1 MVRIPLI
8 AALLFMLSVA
18 WAVDAEAC
26 GPRVEVRFVDD
37 AGGDWFQIEN
47 TSQEP
52 WSIRTLTIV
61 LRGSSGHLVFDT
73 AAGGEGASMHT
84 PFEVIGGEGV
94 GYLGATLVD
103 DGSDAVTLT
112 FSDFLPGRSFD
123 FIVDVDDRLA
133 DSDLGQAYV
142 TGREIEGA
150 QVNADM
156 VTANGRRARVR
167 GEFRV
172 DGDATLGDGGLCS

>member
-1 MVRIPLI
+1 
-8 AALLFMLSVA
+8 
-18 WAVDAEAC
+18 
-26 GPRVEVRFVDD
+26 
-37 AGGDWFQIEN
+37 
-47 TSQEP
+47 
-52 WSIRTLTIV
+52 
-61 LRGSSGHLVFDT
+61 
-73 AAGGEGASMHT
+73 MHT

-156 VTANGRRARVR
+156 VTENGRRA
-167 GEFRV
+167 
-172 DGDATLGDGGLCS
+172 

>member
-1 MVRIPLI
+1 
-8 AALLFMLSVA
+8 
-18 WAVDAEAC
+18 
-26 GPRVEVRFVDD
+26 
-37 AGGDWFQIEN
+37 
-47 TSQEP
+47 
-52 WSIRTLTIV
+52 
-61 LRGSSGHLVFDT
+61 
-73 AAGGEGASMHT
+73 MHT

-123 FIVDVDDRLA
+123 FIVDVDDHLA

-156 VTANGRRARVR
+156 VTENGRRA
-167 GEFRV
+167 
-172 DGDATLGDGGLCS
+172 